1 MGKSSKKKRHREA
14 DGIHEPS
21 GPSHASKST
30 ESAMPG
36 PALSGHANTT
46 IPGVRV
52 SSSGRLSGGS
62 SGGGMAIENDEWQ
75 TTRRS
80 WEAVAAHFCAWK
92 AKRIWM
98 PFYYDGKCA
107 EHLRS
112 LGFAHVIH
120 ERADF
125 FERVRDAK
133 FMATVDLIW
142 DNPPYTNQ
150 ETKERVLRALAAC
163 GKPFAMLLPISVLH
177 VAFVR
182 EIVPMDTAQAII
194 PRRVHVRKREGP
206 ELPFK
211 YLCWF
216 CVGARLGRDLLFVDD
231 DEGGEHAA

>member
-1 MGKSSKKKRHREA
+1 MGSKSRKRRREA
-14 DGIHEPS
+14 RDALEEDPS
-21 GPSHASKST
+21 HAGPSHAGPSH
-30 ESAMPG
+30 AG
-36 PALSGHANTT
+36 PAYSSAQAS

-52 SSSGRLSGGS
+52 PSSGRLSSSAPAPIGGLTI
-62 SGGGMAIENDEWQ
+62 ANDEWQ

-80 WEAVAAHFCAWK
+80 WEAVAPHFAAWK
-92 AKRIWM
+92 SKRVWM
-98 PFYYDGKCA
+98 PFYYDGVCA

-112 LGFAHVIH
+112 LGFERVIH

-125 FERVRDAK
+125 FERVKDAR
-133 FMATVDLIW
+133 FMQGVDLIW

-150 ETKERVLRALAAC
+150 EIKERVLRALAAT

-182 EIVPMDTAQAII
+182 EIVDVHAAQVII
-194 PRRVHVRKREGP
+194 PRRVHVRKHDGN

-216 CVGARLGRDLLFVDD
+216 AVGARLPRDLLFAD
-231 DEGGEHAA
+231 DEDDE